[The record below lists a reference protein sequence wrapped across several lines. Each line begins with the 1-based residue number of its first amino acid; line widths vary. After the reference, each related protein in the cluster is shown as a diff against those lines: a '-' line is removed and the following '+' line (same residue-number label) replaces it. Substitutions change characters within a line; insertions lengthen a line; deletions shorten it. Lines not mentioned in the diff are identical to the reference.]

1 MHYQPLSIV
10 LTLFIITLVHT
21 VEPHHWMPFALV
33 GKGQRWSMAKTL
45 TITAVSGLGK
55 SLVSVALGFGV
66 AFLGLQVT
74 RYVEGGEVLTSGLLL
89 LLGLGFIIFAKDH
102 KHGSTSTNPV
112 LSDKAAALSLFTMA
126 ILSPCVELLPIFLVA
141 STFTWPVLLLMALAL
156 TLANI
161 LGMVS
166 LTALAYKGIKVLN
179 LEWLEDYERQ
189 IIGSLLILT
198 GLALII
204 YHHS

>member
-1 MHYQPLSIV
+1 
-10 LTLFIITLVHT
+10 
-21 VEPHHWMPFALV
+21 
-33 GKGQRWSMAKTL
+33 MAKTL

-102 KHGSTSTNPV
+102 KHGNTSTNPV

-161 LGMVS
+161 LGMVF

>member
-55 SLVSVALGFGV
+55 SLVSVALGFG
-66 AFLGLQVT
+66 
-74 RYVEGGEVLTSGLLL
+74 
-89 LLGLGFIIFAKDH
+89 
-102 KHGSTSTNPV
+102 
-112 LSDKAAALSLFTMA
+112 
-126 ILSPCVELLPIFLVA
+126 
-141 STFTWPVLLLMALAL
+141 
-156 TLANI
+156 
-161 LGMVS
+161 MVF